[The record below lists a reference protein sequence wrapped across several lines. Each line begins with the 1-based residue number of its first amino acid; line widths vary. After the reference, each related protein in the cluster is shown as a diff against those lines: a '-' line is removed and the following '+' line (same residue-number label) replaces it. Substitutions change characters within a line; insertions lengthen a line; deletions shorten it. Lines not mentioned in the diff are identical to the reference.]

1 MESCPDPSII
11 HGQTPGDQ
19 YWYMYCTNEIFHD
32 NSPLHLLPIS
42 ISADLVNWK
51 YAGDVFQKTPSWV
64 AAAGG
69 LWAPDIEY
77 FNGQYYVYY
86 AVSDTTL
93 SGAGSA
99 IFVATSAS
107 PLGPWTANG
116 VPVVEPTVLRTT
128 IDPAIVQDD
137 AGQRYIFFGSF
148 NGGISARALSADG
161 LASSPDSEVQ
171 ITTPSRYEAAYVIK
185 RNGYYYLFASASNC
199 CLGPLTGYAVFA
211 GRSQKVLGPYVDS
224 DGASLLDSRV
234 GGTPVITMNG
244 NRFVGPGHNA
254 IFTDA
259 SGQDWMLYHAVDL
272 NKPFFANGWTR
283 RPVLM
288 DSIDWVD
295 GWPRA
300 RNQSGSSDSAQP
312 APVVVAGSP
321 NPQMLTLAPFDT
333 PGTPIASLSDDF
345 LGPALSP
352 QWSWIR
358 PPAASGYAVAN
369 D

>member
-1 MESCPDPSII
+1 
-11 HGQTPGDQ
+11 
-19 YWYMYCTNEIFHD
+19 
-32 NSPLHLLPIS
+32 
-42 ISADLVNWK
+42 VNWK